1 MNKNC
6 GNCGVDTV
14 NDYEECVYCMKR
26 NDGVPSRWVEGD
38 NYVPDSIS
46 LRAVQCIEKM
56 AKQNGVKVSKELW
69 KIEVSREL
77 YYRWKKDNNTI
88 SGYYL
93 RLMALNGY
101 DIYYILTGTRR
112 NADGKK

>member
-1 MNKNC
+1 MAKNC

-14 NDYEECVYCMKR
+14 NDYETCIYCMTKS
-26 NDGVPSRWVEGD
+26 GTPSRWTEGE

-46 LRAVQCIEKM
+46 LRAVQCIERR
-56 AKQNGVKVSKELW
+56 AKQNGVKVGKELD
-69 KIEVSREL
+69 KIEVGREL

-101 DIYYILTGTRR
+101 DTYYILTGLRGKS
-112 NADGKK
+112 DGKE